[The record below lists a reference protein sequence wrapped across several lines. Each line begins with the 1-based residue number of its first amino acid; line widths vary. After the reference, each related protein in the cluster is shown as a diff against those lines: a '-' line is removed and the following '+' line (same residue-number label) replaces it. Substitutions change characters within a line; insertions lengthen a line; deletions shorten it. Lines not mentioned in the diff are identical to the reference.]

1 QREATERA
9 AFLKQACGDDEALRW
24 EVESLL
30 AFGEQ
35 SGRFIEKPAL
45 AVGVD
50 LLAQSATT
58 SEGARITSGQ
68 QIGPYTVLTHLGAGG
83 MGEVYKA
90 KDTRLER
97 DVTLKF
103 VSDQYSKDSQAL
115 ERFKREARAA
125 SALNHPHICTIYDIG
140 EYEARP
146 FLVMELLGGH
156 SLKDEIAQHTLSR
169 ETVLDLSIQ
178 IADALD
184 AAHSKA
190 IVHRDLKPANIFVT
204 ERGQAKILDFG
215 LAKLMGEPHRPTT
228 AAGASG
234 LPTALL
240 SDATITRAGTTMGTV
255 AYMSPEQAL
264 GEEMDA

>member
-97 DVTLKF
+97 DVALKF

-140 EYEARP
+140 AYEARP
-146 FLVMELLGGH
+146 FIVMEKLEGR
-156 SLKDEIAQHTLSR
+156 TLSHLIDGQLLSLER
-169 ETVLDLSIQ
+169 TLTVGSE
-178 IADALD
+178 IADALA
-184 AAHSKA
+184 AAHA
-190 IVHRDLKPANIFVT
+190 AGIVHRDVKPSNIFVT
-204 ERGQAKILDFG
+204 AR
-215 LAKLMGEPHRPTT
+215 
-228 AAGASG
+228 
-234 LPTALL
+234 
-240 SDATITRAGTTMGTV
+240 
-255 AYMSPEQAL
+255 
-264 GEEMDA
+264 